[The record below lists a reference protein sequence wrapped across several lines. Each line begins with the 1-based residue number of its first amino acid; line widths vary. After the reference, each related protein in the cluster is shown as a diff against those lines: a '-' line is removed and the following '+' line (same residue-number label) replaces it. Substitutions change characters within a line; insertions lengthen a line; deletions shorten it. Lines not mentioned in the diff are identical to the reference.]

1 MLTVSGALASRSR
14 LVKGQ
19 RREGSRERLEPSD
32 MRHSLRRL
40 RRWNCSSLARTALT
54 GCERCIGGAVMP
66 SRIACWRPCPNR
78 FAPVCPR
85 PGTSERAAS
94 GLAARKIRVA
104 PGSTK
109 NGGRCWRR
117 ASSSR
122 NRKRLWRTASPRPS
136 RSLAPLME
144 RYAVSRFGVVY
155 RTSSIPAHSSATH
168 AARPKVRS
176 RWSKISRR
184 ARRWRTSVA
193 AYSRASA
200 ESGRRPQSARWSR
213 LLLLMVMPSRSL
225 VRAAKPSWVMPV
237 KRAAML
243 VSNRLWI

>member
-1 MLTVSGALASRSR
+1 LRS
-14 LVKGQ
+14 
-19 RREGSRERLEPSD
+19 
-32 MRHSLRRL
+32 
-40 RRWNCSSLARTALT
+40 
-54 GCERCIGGAVMP
+54 
-66 SRIACWRPCPNR
+66 ACWRPCPNR
-78 FAPVCPR
+78 FSPIFPR
-85 PGTSERAAS
+85 PGTCESAAS
-94 GLAARKIRVA
+94 GLVARKIRVA
-104 PGSTK
+104 SGSTK

-136 RSLAPLME
+136 RSLAPLTE

-155 RTSSIPAHSSATH
+155 RTSSILAHSSATH
-168 AARPKVRS
+168 AARLKVRS
-176 RWSKISRR
+176 RWSKISCM

-193 AYSRASA
+193 AYSRTSA

-225 VRAAKPSWVMPV
+225 VRVAKPNWVKPM

-243 VSNRLWI
+243 VSNRLRI

>member
-1 MLTVSGALASRSR
+1 MPLRS
-14 LVKGQ
+14 
-19 RREGSRERLEPSD
+19 
-32 MRHSLRRL
+32 
-40 RRWNCSSLARTALT
+40 
-54 GCERCIGGAVMP
+54 
-66 SRIACWRPCPNR
+66 ACWRPCPNR
-78 FAPVCPR
+78 FNPVCPR
-85 PGTSERAAS
+85 PGTSSERAAS
-94 GLAARKIRVA
+94 GLLAKKIRVA
-104 PGSTK
+104 SGSTK

-136 RSLAPLME
+136 RSLAPLTE

-155 RTSSIPAHSSATH
+155 RTSSILAHSSATH
-168 AARPKVRS
+168 DARPKVRS
-176 RWSKISRR
+176 RWSRISRR

-213 LLLLMVMPSRSL
+213 LLLLMVIPSRSL
-225 VRAAKPSWVMPV
+225 VRAAKPNWVMPV

-243 VSNRLWI
+243 VSNRLRIRNP